1 MALAHGRAPYVWD
14 ESRLFRKKVP
24 KPQDAPTG
32 LGRKQAFQE
41 KKFQNSRQA
50 PYGLGRMQAFQG
62 KKFQNRVKTPR
73 VHLANRSAELLQTSG
88 QSLLSHLRLCF
99 LGIFFLEK
107 LIFSPNLRCLTDVG
121 TKSSGQLQND
131 CAFSASF
138 KYNSLVKQKLRMPKK
153 YCIFSI
159 RIII

>member
-1 MALAHGRAPYVWD
+1 MNRYFSHPRRGERRMFGMNLGFLD
-14 ESRLFRKKVP
+14 EKVP
-24 KPQDAPTG
+24 KHKLALSVWVECKLFKEKNSKTG
-32 LGRKQAFQE
+32 LKHRGCIWRIGWL
-41 KKFQNSRQA
+41 SCYR
-50 PYGLGRMQAFQG
+50 PRG
-62 KKFQNRVKTPR
+62 NRY
-73 VHLANRSAELLQTSG
+73 
-88 QSLLSHLRLCF
+88 SHTYVYA
-99 LGIFFLEK
+99 FLESFSLKK